1 MERLRVSLQLDT
13 ENNMSRDDYLAA
25 QEDEADYKEAV
36 EAQEEAHQHHTAHEF
51 SDMILSL
58 GPNAVLALLTDEA
71 RSELQKS
78 IIIQYNHRLVE
89 TSGL

>member
-1 MERLRVSLQLDT
+1 MERLSLSLQLDT
-13 ENNMSRDDYLAA
+13 EINMSVDTQHHNMEEENERM
-25 QEDEADYKEAV
+25 
-36 EAQEEAHQHHTAHEF
+36 EEAHHHFVSVEF

-58 GPNAVLALLTDEA
+58 GPTAVLSLLSDEA

>member
-1 MERLRVSLQLDT
+1 MERLRVSLQLDM
-13 ENNMSRDDYLAA
+13 EINMSVDK
-25 QEDEADYKEAV
+25 QQHEMNE
-36 EAQEEAHQHHTAHEF
+36 QQHMEESHQHHTAHEF

-58 GPNAVLALLTDEA
+58 GPNAVLSLLSDEA
-71 RSELQKS
+71 RSELRKS

>member
-1 MERLRVSLQLDT
+1 MERLSLSLQLDT
-13 ENNMSRDDYLAA
+13 EINMSVDK
-25 QEDEADYKEAV
+25 QQHEMNE
-36 EAQEEAHQHHTAHEF
+36 QQHMEESHQHHTAHEF

-58 GPNAVLALLTDEA
+58 GPNAVLSLLSDEA
-71 RSELQKS
+71 RSELRKS

>member
-1 MERLRVSLQLDT
+1 MERLSLSLQLDT
-13 ENNMSRDDYLAA
+13 ENNMSVDS
-25 QEDEADYKEAV
+25 QQHNMNEQQV
-36 EAQEEAHQHHTAHEF
+36 MEESHHHHTAHEF

-58 GPNAVLALLTDEA
+58 GPNAVLSLLSDEA
-71 RSELQKS
+71 RSELRKS

>member
-1 MERLRVSLQLDT
+1 MERLSLSLQPDT
-13 ENNMSRDDYLAA
+13 EINMSVDKQQHDMNE
-25 QEDEADYKEAV
+25 Q
-36 EAQEEAHQHHTAHEF
+36 QNMEESHHHHTAHEF

-58 GPNAVLALLTDEA
+58 GPNAVISLLTDEA
-71 RSELQKS
+71 RSELRKS

>member
-1 MERLRVSLQLDT
+1 MERLSLSLQLDT
-13 ENNMSRDDYLAA
+13 ENNMSVDS
-25 QEDEADYKEAV
+25 QQHNMNEQQV
-36 EAQEEAHQHHTAHEF
+36 MEESHHHHTANEF

-58 GPNAVLALLTDEA
+58 GPNAVLSLLSDEA
-71 RSELQKS
+71 RSELRKS

>member
-1 MERLRVSLQLDT
+1 MERLSLSLQLYT
-13 ENNMSRDDYLAA
+13 EINMSVDK
-25 QEDEADYKEAV
+25 QQHEMNE
-36 EAQEEAHQHHTAHEF
+36 QQHMEESHQHHTAHEF

-58 GPNAVLALLTDEA
+58 GPNAVLSLLTDEA
-71 RSELQKS
+71 RSELRKS

>member
-1 MERLRVSLQLDT
+1 MSVIGQQHDIEALQI
-13 ENNMSRDDYLAA
+13 
-25 QEDEADYKEAV
+25 DEEPKAL
-36 EAQEEAHQHHTAHEF
+36 EEAHHHHTAHEF

-58 GPNAVLALLTDEA
+58 GPNAVLSLLTDEA
-71 RSELQKS
+71 RSELRKS

>member
-1 MERLRVSLQLDT
+1 MERLSLSLQLDT
-13 ENNMSRDDYLAA
+13 EINMSVDKQQHDMNE
-25 QEDEADYKEAV
+25 Q
-36 EAQEEAHQHHTAHEF
+36 QHMEESHHHHTAREF

-58 GPNAVLALLTDEA
+58 GPNAVLSLLTDEA
-71 RSELQKS
+71 RSELRKS

>member
-1 MERLRVSLQLDT
+1 MERLSLYLQLDT
-13 ENNMSRDDYLAA
+13 EINMSVDK
-25 QEDEADYKEAV
+25 QQHEMNE
-36 EAQEEAHQHHTAHEF
+36 QQHMEESHQHHTAHEF

-58 GPNAVLALLTDEA
+58 GPNAVLSLLSDEA
-71 RSELQKS
+71 RSELRKS

>member
-1 MERLRVSLQLDT
+1 MERLSLSLQLDIT
-13 ENNMSRDDYLAA
+13 ENNMSVDR
-25 QEDEADYKEAV
+25 QQHEMNE
-36 EAQEEAHQHHTAHEF
+36 QQHMEESHQHHTAHEF

-58 GPNAVLALLTDEA
+58 GPNAVLSLLTDEA
-71 RSELQKS
+71 RSELRKS

>member
-1 MERLRVSLQLDT
+1 MERLSLSLQLDT
-13 ENNMSRDDYLAA
+13 ENNMSVDK
-25 QEDEADYKEAV
+25 QQHEMNSQQV
-36 EAQEEAHQHHTAHEF
+36 MEESHHHHTAHEF

-58 GPNAVLALLTDEA
+58 GPNAVLSLLSDEA
-71 RSELQKS
+71 RSQLRKN

>member
-1 MERLRVSLQLDT
+1 MERLSLSLQLDT
-13 ENNMSRDDYLAA
+13 ENNMSVDK
-25 QEDEADYKEAV
+25 QQHEMNE
-36 EAQEEAHQHHTAHEF
+36 QQHMEESHQHHTAHEF

-58 GPNAVLALLTDEA
+58 GPNAVLSLLSDEA
-71 RSELQKS
+71 RSELRKS